1 VAVMAECC
9 SSSSYLAPTMHW
21 EGAGMG
27 MR

>member
-9 SSSSYLAPTMHW
+9 SSSYLAPTMHW